1 MRGEYWSPYIPVAAR
16 REKAKKKMLQLQKKG
31 HDVKPVEIEG
41 RKIAKTFWGAGWCNH
56 LESFSDYAN
65 RIPRGRSYVRNGSVC
80 HLDIK
85 KGEVDAMVSGSSVY
99 KINIHIKP
107 LVATAWTQVKNK
119 CAGQVGSLLELL
131 QGKLSERVMAVVAD
145 KKTGLFPSPQEI
157 DFECNCPDYAVMCK
171 HIAAVLYGVGA
182 RLDAQPELLFKLRGV
197 DHQELIS
204 TDVGLAT
211 AGKARG
217 KGRRIANESL
227 ADVFGIELSESD
239 LKPQGPTKKK
249 VTKKR
254 GKPTARKSPKRSAKT
269 PKKKASIKK
278 KSSRRVKKADLEFT
292 AQSITALRKKFAM
305 SPIEFAL
312 LLGVSTLSVTNWEQK
327 NGLLNLRKSS
337 LEALQSVSQLTKR
350 AAWEELMNI

>member
-1 MRGEYWSPYIPVAAR
+1 MRGDFWSPYIPVAVR
-16 REKAKKKMLQLQKKG
+16 REKAKKKMLQLQKRG
-31 HDVKPVEIEG
+31 QVVMPVEIEG

-56 LESFSDYAN
+56 LESFSDFAN

-85 KGEVDAMVSGSSVY
+85 QGEIEAMVSGSSIY
-99 KINIHIKP
+99 KVTVTITS
-107 LVATAWTQVKNK
+107 LGTEAWTQVKNK

-131 QGKLSERVMAVVAD
+131 QGKLSESVMAVVAD
-145 KKTGLFPSPQEI
+145 KNTGLFPSPKEI

-171 HIAAVLYGVGA
+171 HVAAVLYGVGA
-182 RLDAQPELLFKLRGV
+182 RLDTQPELLFKLRGV

-211 AGKARG
+211 AGKAPG

-227 ADVFGIELSESD
+227 ADVFGIELSESEQ
-239 LKPQGPTKKK
+239 KPQGPTKGKA
-249 VTKKR
+249 TKKR
-254 GKPTARKSPKRSAKT
+254 GKPTAKKSPRHSAKT
-269 PKKKASIKK
+269 PKKKASIRKK
-278 KSSRRVKKADLEFT
+278 PGRRVKKADLEFT
-292 AQSITALRKKFAM
+292 AQAITALRKKFCM

-327 NGLLNLRKSS
+327 HGLLNLRKSS

-350 AAWEELMNI
+350 AAWEELRNI